1 VKSDLFRMNACG
13 LDFGTS
19 NSAIG
24 VVRDGQVCLAP
35 VEGDATLMPTAVFFE
50 ADTDDTELFGREAI
64 DAYVGG
70 SEGRLMRALKS
81 ILASPLMDETTALAG
96 RKIAFVDVIALYV
109 ANLKLKAEAF
119 LGAGIDTV
127 VHGRPVHF
135 VDGDDE
141 ADRRA
146 ESILRDIA
154 DRAGFKEI
162 VFVYEPVAA
171 AYQYEAT
178 VTREEVVLI
187 ADIGGGTSDISVVRV
202 GPARSRLQE
211 RGQDILANAG
221 IRVGGTDF
229 DRALSLKRVMP
240 FLGLGSYLV
249 EKNLPLPRGPY
260 DDLATWSRV
269 NLLYLPQA
277 VRQIRDLLRN
287 AIQPEKVGRLLK
299 TVEHRLGHRICFAV
313 EDAKI
318 ALSDAE
324 QAEVIL
330 DFVEDALRPRATRT
344 LFDEAIAD
352 MTDRLNAAVAQ
363 CLADSGLT
371 PQKINAVFLT
381 GGSCRVPAVR
391 EAVAAAVP
399 GVPLSGGE
407 DLVSVVAGLTQD
419 AYRRF
424 YR

>member
-1 VKSDLFRMNACG
+1 MNACG

-24 VVRDGQVCLAP
+24 VVRDGHVHLAP
-35 VEGDATLMPTAVFFE
+35 VEGEATLMPTAVFFE

-64 DAYVGG
+64 DAYIGG

-96 RKIAFVDVIALYV
+96 RKIAFADVIALYV

-119 LGAGIDTV
+119 LGAEIDKV

-146 ESILRDIA
+146 EAILRDIA
-154 DRAGFKEI
+154 DRAGFREV

-178 VTREEVVLI
+178 VTSEEVVLI
-187 ADIGGGTSDISVVRV
+187 ADLGGGTSDFSVVRV
-202 GPARSRLQE
+202 GPDRSRQQE
-211 RGQDILANAG
+211 RGRDILANAG

-240 FLGLGSYLV
+240 FLGLGSFLV

-269 NLLYLPQA
+269 NLLYQPSS

-287 AIQPEKVGRLLK
+287 AIQPEKVGRLLRI
-299 TVEHRLGHRICFAV
+299 VERRFGHRLCFAV

-324 QAEVIL
+324 QTEVIL
-330 DFVEDALRPRATRT
+330 DFVEEGLRPRATRK
-344 LFDEAIAD
+344 LFDESIAD
-352 MTDRLNAAVAQ
+352 MMERLKVAVAQ
-363 CLADSGLT
+363 CLADSGLA
-371 PQKINAVFLT
+371 PQRINAVFLT

-391 EAVAAAVP
+391 QAIAAAVP
-399 GVPLSGGE
+399 GARLSGGE

>member
-1 VKSDLFRMNACG
+1 MNACG

-24 VVRDGQVCLAP
+24 VVRDGQVRLAP

-64 DAYVGG
+64 DAYISG
-70 SEGRLMRALKS
+70 SDGRLMRALKS

-96 RKIAFVDVIALYV
+96 RKIAFAEVIALYV

-119 LGAGIDTV
+119 LGAEIDKV

-146 ESILRDIA
+146 EAILRDIA
-154 DRAGFKEI
+154 GRAGFREV

-178 VTREEVVLI
+178 LAAEEVVLI
-187 ADIGGGTSDISVVRV
+187 ADIGGGTSDFSVVRV
-202 GPARSRLQE
+202 GPDRSRQQE
-211 RGQDILANAG
+211 RGHDILANAG

-229 DRALSLKRVMP
+229 DRALNLKRVMP
-240 FLGLGSYLV
+240 FLGLGSFLV
-249 EKNLPLPRGPY
+249 EKNLPLPHGPY
-260 DDLATWSRV
+260 ADLATWSRV
-269 NLLYLPQA
+269 NLLYQPQA
-277 VRQIRDLLRN
+277 VRQIRDLFRN

-299 TVEHRLGHRICFAV
+299 TVERRLGHRICFAV

-318 ALSDAE
+318 ALSEAA
-324 QAEVIL
+324 QTEVIL
-330 DFVEDALRPRATRT
+330 DFVEEELRPRATRK
-344 LFDEAIAD
+344 LFDDAIAD
-352 MTDRLNAAVAQ
+352 MTDRLSSAVAR
-363 CLADSGLT
+363 CLADSGLA
-371 PQKINAVFLT
+371 PERINAVFLT

-399 GVPLSGGE
+399 GARLSGGE